1 VNALATACEG
11 MQTLFD
17 PDADPE
23 MGGAVGGGAVGGGAV
38 GGGAVGG
45 GAGDGGAGD
54 GGAVGGGAVG
64 GGAGD
69 GGAARGLVV
78 DTGAVDGGAVGGGV
92 ARGLVVDGGAE
103 DTGAVRSAQTLR
115 GASGGGPRLDDLV
128 AGLWE
133 GLAAHRVVECPV
145 CAAEMHPEYG
155 AHALPIGGRCRACGS
170 TLA

>member
-1 VNALATACEG
+1 

-17 PDADPE
+17 PDGDLKF
-23 MGGAVGGGAVGGGAV
+23 GGAA
-38 GGGAVGG
+38 
-45 GAGDGGAGD
+45 DGYVA
-54 GGAVGGGAVG
+54 
-64 GGAGD
+64 D
-69 GGAARGLVV
+69 GGAAH
-78 DTGAVDGGAVGGGV
+78 GGA
-92 ARGLVVDGGAE
+92 AHGGA
-103 DTGAVRSAQTLR
+103 AHAAQTLR
-115 GASGGGPRLDDLV
+115 VASGGGPRLDDVV